1 LYGPAIILG
10 TPRGPIVF
18 VRYDARD
25 ATGGALEVARGVCL
39 GVLGPNGAGKTTTIE
54 MLEGL
59 REPDEGAIEILGT
72 NWNGDARSIR
82 ERIGVQ
88 LQETR
93 LEEKLTV
100 LETLRVYRSFYEH
113 GRDLDEVIGVVGL
126 GEKRDTWVEKLS
138 GGQRQRLTLWCAL
151 VNRPEVLFLDE
162 PTTGLDPQ
170 ARRRVWEI
178 VEEFKGNGGS
188 VVLTTHYME
197 EADRLADHL
206 VVFDRGK
213 IIADGTPASIVA
225 SLGAQSIVELRGAGL
240 DDARL
245 RALPGVL
252 GLRRDG
258 RAVVL
263 SVDDTQAAIT
273 AVLALGVEL
282 EDLHTHR
289 PTLDDV
295 FLHLT
300 GKQLRDE

>member
-1 LYGPAIILG
+1 MQPA
-10 TPRGPIVF
+10 
-18 VRYDARD
+18 VR
-25 ATGGALEVARGVCL
+25 ATALRKRYKDVAAVDGIDLEVGAGTCL

-59 REPDEGAIEILGT
+59 RKPDGGSIEILGT

-82 ERIGVQ
+82 KRIGVQ

-100 LETLRVYRSFYEH
+100 FETLRVYRSFYEE
-113 GRDLDEVIGVVGL
+113 GRDIGEVIAIVGL
-126 GEKRDTWVEKLS
+126 QEKRDTWVEKLS
-138 GGQRQRLTLWCAL
+138 GGQRQRLTLGCAL

-178 VEEFKGNGGS
+178 VEEFKGRGGS

-206 VVFDRGK
+206 VIFDRGK

-225 SLGAQSIVELRGAGL
+225 SLGAQSIVELRGPDL

-245 RALPGVL
+245 RELPGVL
-252 GLRRDG
+252 ELRRDG

-295 FLHLT
+295 FLALT